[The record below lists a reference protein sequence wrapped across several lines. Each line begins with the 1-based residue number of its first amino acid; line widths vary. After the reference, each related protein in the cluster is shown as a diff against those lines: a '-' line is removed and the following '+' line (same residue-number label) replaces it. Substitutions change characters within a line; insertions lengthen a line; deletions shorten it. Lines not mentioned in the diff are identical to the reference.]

1 MRSPGAGS
9 TPGPLSQQQPQGLDT
24 SDPGKSPEPSDC
36 HKTLRYAGKF
46 SHKTIIIVV
55 RLAVQQ
61 VVLGYII
68 FRRGSVRWKL
78 FMGHWIKMTVE
89 ITTCWLNYV
98 GSHFNLNFC
107 RSHVILLSLTGLSVE
122 QHSRRNVINSPCH
135 HVCRRLT

>member
-1 MRSPGAGS
+1 MLFTNLLKTNENPFPSLQRPPSSSLSYSGAVNDDVRSPGAGS

-46 SHKTIIIVV
+46 SHKKTIIIVV

-98 GSHFNLNFC
+98 G
-107 RSHVILLSLTGLSVE
+107 
-122 QHSRRNVINSPCH
+122 
-135 HVCRRLT
+135 